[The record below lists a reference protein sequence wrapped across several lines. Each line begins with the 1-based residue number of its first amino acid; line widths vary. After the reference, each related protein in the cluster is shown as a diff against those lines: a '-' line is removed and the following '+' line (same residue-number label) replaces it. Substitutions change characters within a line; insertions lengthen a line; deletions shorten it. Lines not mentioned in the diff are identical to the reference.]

1 MTKFYPQEDVQ
12 QILQLAIARQA
23 ESEEL
28 SHEQLVE
35 IASELGISSDNL
47 EAAEQAWQIQ
57 RKEQEERQAFR
68 KYQHR
73 KWQQHLIQ
81 YLLVNSGLILLDI
94 LTAPS
99 YLPSWSIYVVLF
111 WGLGLIWDGW
121 YRYQAQGEKYERS
134 FQWWRRKQ
142 QLNHSVNRL
151 LDKVFNT

>member
-12 QILQLAIARQA
+12 KILQLAIARQA
-23 ESEEL
+23 ESDEL
-28 SHEQLVE
+28 SYEQLVE
-35 IASELGISSDNL
+35 IASELGISQDNL
-47 EAAEQAWQIQ
+47 QEAEKAWQIQ
-57 RKEQEERQAFR
+57 RKEQQERLAFNQHQR
-68 KYQHR
+68 KQ
-73 KWQQHLIQ
+73 WQQHLIK
-81 YLLVNSGLILLDI
+81 YLLVNGGLILIDV

-111 WGLGLIWDGW
+111 WGLALVWDGW

-151 LDKVFNT
+151 LDKVLKT